1 MDLKE
6 FSAYVLFKYLP
17 DGELKHPT
25 FLNGSN
31 CLNTHL

>member
-1 MDLKE
+1 MDQKE
-6 FSAYVLFKYLP
+6 IAAYVIFKYLP

-31 CLNTHL
+31 CLTDP